1 MWKILKI
8 AGITIAVIAL
18 LIIGAVL
25 GLTNTDFGR
34 ERVRRIAVSAMNKSI
49 HGVTRIGRIDGN
61 LLRGITLRDFS
72 ITDSSGAPFFS
83 APLIQARYS
92 IGNFLSKHIII
103 DALGVTRPSV
113 VLDKKP
119 GGEWNFTKLFA
130 AADTTKKDTTRGFG
144 SWITLRNVRMS
155 DGHVLVR
162 MPWTPGDSLPP
173 AVRDSI
179 VRVTLAGKAR
189 QHVIEAPGGYQSV
202 MEFSTMNAALPHI
215 RLADPDSTT
224 RVFQVGSLA
233 TTAALFNPPDAEIRD
248 MRGTIYMSTDSLWF
262 RGLSAALPNTQLKG
276 DVTYMLASGD
286 LDASFHAAPLA
297 LADLRFAYPY
307 LPASGGGSM
316 DLTAA
321 MRPEGESDYVVRN
334 IDLAMQGGTLKGE
347 LGLTMGKRAGQI
359 RMHDTQLAFNSIDT
373 RTIEQLVPTVKV
385 PRRGLI
391 TGRAALAGTP
401 AAMHVNADVAF
412 TDRRSGTSRVL
423 VVGVAGSG
431 ARGFSAKDLRI
442 TITPLQMGLAR
453 VFDPSLPI
461 GGVLTGTVTVDG
473 SMAGR
478 MTAHADLAHHEGD
491 QLTRMVASGEVID
504 AGKHGVT
511 ADMRFDPIS
520 LITAGKFAPALGL
533 RGTASGTVHLSGSL
547 RALDLA
553 ADLHL
558 PDGGELATTGTLD
571 LESAQKGYALDT
583 RLRLFNLRSVAS
595 RGPVTSLTATAIA
608 KGRGFDPKTMQA
620 AFSAHVQHSA
630 VDSLAVDSANIR
642 VAVDGG
648 MATFD
653 SVTIHTPFA
662 QLFVDGRIGT
672 APGRTGDLR
681 YIVSVDTLSALR
693 RFIANPD
700 SSTVPIRPA
709 VRAAALAR
717 ARADSARQA
726 SRNEVAFQATGRP
739 QPPIKLDSLRALRR
753 DSVDGSVRTAGI
765 VHGTITDFD
774 VRGRL
779 SAEHIIARASGLNRA
794 RVEYAVA
801 HGGTPRMK
809 YVVGGSFDSLSASGF
824 ALDSAT
830 LRATYTK
837 PSGTVEL
844 AVFQDSGYVY
854 RAGMEFLL
862 ALDSSQVM
870 WRALSLQLDT
880 ALWVS
885 AVPGYV
891 QWGKRGVLVHDLDLR
906 NHSTGRIYANGELP
920 VNGPASFVLDMHGLE
935 IANLVGLA
943 ESDLAATGT
952 IDMRARLAGTQ
963 RAPVLRGAF
972 SVMNA
977 SYRGAPLPDLRT
989 GFGYADEKL
998 VSHAE
1003 IVRNGGQPLA
1013 HIDVD
1018 APINLALAGAT
1029 TPRVLDRP
1037 LKVDFVADSL
1047 PLDALPRFT
1056 DAVSDVHGRIIG
1068 AIAARG
1074 TGRKPVVLGQLGL
1087 DFATFKLAAL
1097 GVTARDMGGL
1107 IHMTG
1112 KEIVIDTLGARTGEG
1127 TLQIAGTIGIADA
1140 ANPKFD
1146 LRFNANDATV
1156 LDNDLGELHANADI
1170 AVKGPTDGVSVTG
1183 RARIVH
1189 GTVYIPTGNGPRQ
1202 VSSDDPAVLGVVDTS
1217 DVAMHKIVTTDSPM
1231 MENMTMNVR
1240 LSVARDTWARS
1251 PDANVEFYTQGPLTI
1266 VKGREDEGISL
1277 DGVVNTER
1285 GVYQFLGR
1293 RFVLSQGTAIFTG
1306 STEIDPLLQLG
1317 AQYTIQPAGRPVL
1330 NINIAINGT
1339 ARKPVI
1345 LLSSDAQPPLSQSDL
1360 LSYLAFG
1367 QSSTS
1372 LVNSAGGNSSG
1383 GGGSASGGLVGSA
1396 AALATR
1402 QLTAT
1407 ALGVMTRQFAATAA
1421 RSLGADV
1428 FTITPAEIPDQ
1439 GIEKY
1444 GVQTILAGTQVEAGK
1459 YVDRQTYVAT
1469 QIRGSGTTPGF
1480 VVQRRLSKGYR
1491 IEASVDSRYIVNQ
1504 PTLSTNV
1511 PIRSEATFGAFLIRE
1526 WKF

>member
-1 MWKILKI
+1 MWKIVKI
-8 AGITIAVIAL
+8 AGITIAVLAL

-49 HGVTRIGRIDGN
+49 HGVTRVGRIDGN
-61 LLRGITLRDFS
+61 LLRGITLHDLS
-72 ITDSSGAPFFS
+72 ITDSAGAPFFS
-83 APLIQARYS
+83 SPLVQARYS
-92 IGNFLSKHIII
+92 IGTFLSKHITLE
-103 DALGVTRPSV
+103 ALGVTKPSV

-119 GGEWNFTKLFA
+119 GGDWNFAKLFA
-130 AADTTKKDTTRGFG
+130 TADTTKKDTTRGFG

-155 DGHVLVR
+155 DGHILVR
-162 MPWTPGDSLPP
+162 MPWTPGDGLPA

-179 VRVTLAGKAR
+179 VRVTLAGKTR
-189 QHVIEAPGGYQSV
+189 QHVLEVPGGYQSV
-202 MEFSTMNAALPHI
+202 IEMSDLQASLPRV

-224 RVFQVGSLA
+224 RIFQVGSLA
-233 TTAALFNPPDAEIRD
+233 MNAALFNPPDAEVRD
-248 MRGTIYMSTDSLWF
+248 LRGTIYMASDSLWF
-262 RGLSAALPNTQLKG
+262 RGLYAALPNTQLRG
-276 DVTYMLASGD
+276 DGRYMLTSGD
-286 LDASFHAAPLA
+286 LDAKFRAAPLA

-321 MRPEGESDYVVRN
+321 MRTERASDYVVRN
-334 IDLAMQGGTLKGE
+334 VDLAVQGGTLRGQ
-347 LGLTMGKRAGQI
+347 LGLEIGKRAGEM
-359 RMHDTQLAFNSIDT
+359 RLHDTRLAFNSIDT

-385 PRRGLI
+385 PRRGLL
-391 TGRAALAGTP
+391 TGRATLAGTT
-401 AAMHVNADVAF
+401 AAMRVDADVAF
-412 TDRRSGTSRVL
+412 SDRRSGTSRVL

-431 ARGFSAKDLRI
+431 RQGFSAKNLRV

-453 VFDPSLPI
+453 VFSPSLPL
-461 GGVLTGTVTVDG
+461 GGVLMGTVTLDG
-473 SMAGR
+473 SLLGR
-478 MTAHADLAHHEGD
+478 MTASADLAHHEGD
-491 QLTRMVASGEVID
+491 QLTRMVANGEAVD
-504 AGKHGVT
+504 EGKRGMT

-533 RGTASGTVHLSGSL
+533 QGVASGTVHVGGSM
-547 RALDLA
+547 RALDLT
-553 ADLHL
+553 ADMHL
-558 PDGGELATTGTLD
+558 PDGGELATTGKLD
-571 LESAQKGYALDT
+571 LESAEKGYDLDT

-595 RGPVTSLTATAIA
+595 RGPVTSLTASAMA

-620 AFSAHVQHSA
+620 AFSANVQHSA

-648 MATFD
+648 IATMD
-653 SVTIHTPFA
+653 SVSIHTPFA
-662 QLFVDGRIGT
+662 QVFVDGKIGT
-672 APGRTGDLR
+672 APGRTGELR
-681 YIVSVDTLSALR
+681 YIVSVDTLAALR
-693 RFIANPD
+693 RFLASPD
-700 SSTVPIRPA
+700 SAVVPVRPA
-709 VRAAALAR
+709 VLAARLAR

-753 DSVDGSVRTAGI
+753 DSVDGAVRTAGI
-765 VHGTITDFD
+765 VRGTISDFN

-779 SAEHIIARASGLNRA
+779 SAERIIARGSGLNRA
-794 RVEYAVA
+794 RVEYAVTN
-801 HGGTPRMK
+801 GGTPQMK
-809 YVVGGSFDSLSASGF
+809 YIVGGSFDSVSASGF

-830 LRATYTK
+830 IQATYLK
-837 PSGTVEL
+837 PSGTLEL

-854 RAGMEFLL
+854 RAGAEFLL
-862 ALDSSQVM
+862 SLDSSQVR
-870 WRALSLQLDT
+870 WRTLSLQLDS
-880 ALWVS
+880 ALWVAS
-885 AVPGYV
+885 KPGFV
-891 QWGKRGVLVHDLDLR
+891 QWGKRGIRVHDLDLR
-906 NHSTGRIYANGELP
+906 DRSVGRIY
-920 VNGPASFVLDMHGLE
+920 VNGVMPVTGPMDLDVDVRGLQL
-935 IANLVGLA
+935 ANLVGLA
-943 ESDLAATGT
+943 ESDLTATGML
-952 IDMRARLAGTQ
+952 DFRAKLAGTQ
-963 RAPVLRGAF
+963 RAPEMRGGL
-972 SVMNA
+972 SLMGA
-977 SYRGAPLPDLRT
+977 SYRGAPIPDFRD
-989 GFGYADEKL
+989 GFRYANEKL

-1003 IVRNGGQPLA
+1003 MLRNGGQPLA

-1018 APINLALAGAT
+1018 APVNLALAGAT

-1056 DAVSDVHGRIIG
+1056 DAVSDVHGRIVG

-1074 TGRKPVVLGQLGL
+1074 TGAKPVVLGQLGL
-1087 DFATFKLAAL
+1087 DFATFKIAAL

-1107 IHMTG
+1107 IHMNG
-1112 KEIVIDTLGARTGEG
+1112 KEIVIDTIGARSGEG
-1127 TLQIAGTIGIADA
+1127 VLDIKGKIGIADA
-1140 ANPKFD
+1140 TNPTFDLKFD
-1146 LRFNANDATV
+1146 ATDAEVLNNETGVLHTNAR
-1156 LDNDLGELHANADI
+1156 I
-1170 AVKGPTDGVSVTG
+1170 AVNGPLDGVSVTG

-1202 VSSDDPAVLGVVDTS
+1202 VSTDDPAVIGVVDTS
-1217 DVAMHKIVTTDSPM
+1217 DVAMKKVVTTASPVM
-1231 MENMTMNVR
+1231 KNMKMNVR
-1240 LSVARDTWARS
+1240 LSVAHDTWARS
-1251 PDANVEFYTQGPLTI
+1251 PDANIEFYTQGPLTLI
-1266 VKGREDEGISL
+1266 KEPGEASISL

-1285 GVYQFLGR
+1285 GEYQFLGR
-1293 RFVLSQGTAIFTG
+1293 RFVLSHGTAIFTG
-1306 STEIDPLLQLG
+1306 TPDINPLLQLG
-1317 AQYTIQPAGRPVL
+1317 AQYTIQPAGRPAL

-1345 LLSSDAQPPLSQSDL
+1345 VLTSDAQPPLSQSDL

-1372 LVNSAGGNSSG
+1372 LVGSAGSSSNSG
-1383 GGGSASGGLVGSA
+1383 AGSASGGLVGSA

-1428 FTITPAEIPDQ
+1428 FTITPADVPDQ
-1439 GIEKY
+1439 GVTIS
-1444 GVQTILAGTQVEAGK
+1444 GIRTILAGTQVEAGK
-1459 YVDRQTYVAT
+1459 YVDRQTYIAT
-1469 QIRGSGTTPGF
+1469 QIRGEGTTPGF

-1504 PTLSTNV
+1504 PTLSSDV
-1511 PIRSEATFGAFLIRE
+1511 PIRSEAAFGAFLIRE

>member
-49 HGVTRIGRIDGN
+49 HGVTRIGRVDGN
-61 LLRGITLRDFS
+61 LLRGITLRDLS
-72 ITDSSGAPFFS
+72 ITDSAGAPFFAS
-83 APLIQARYS
+83 PLVQARYS
-92 IGNFLSKHIII
+92 IGTFLSKHIII
-103 DALGVTRPSV
+103 DALGISTPSV

-119 GGEWNFTKLFA
+119 GADWNFTTLFA

-162 MPWTPGDSLPP
+162 MPWTPGDSLSRG
-173 AVRDSI
+173 VRDSI

-189 QHVIEAPGGYQSV
+189 QRVIEAPGGYQSV
-202 MEFSTMNAALPHI
+202 MEFGTMNAALPRI

-224 RVFQVGSLA
+224 RIFQVGSLA
-233 TTAALFNPPDAEIRD
+233 MTAALFNPPDADIRD
-248 MRGTIYMSTDSLWF
+248 MRGTIFMSADSLWF
-262 RGLSAALPNTQLKG
+262 RGLSAALPNTQLRG
-276 DVTYMLASGD
+276 DVRYMLTSGD
-286 LDASFHAAPLA
+286 LDASFHAAPVA

-316 DLTAA
+316 DFTAA
-321 MRPEGESDYVVRN
+321 TRHEGESDYVVRN
-334 IDLAMQGGTLKGE
+334 VDLSVQGGTLQGK
-347 LGLTMGKRAGQI
+347 LGLAMGQRAGQL
-359 RMHDTQLAFNSIDT
+359 RLHDTQLAFNSIDT

-385 PRRGLI
+385 PRRGLL
-391 TGRAALAGTP
+391 TGRATLAGTP
-401 AAMHVNADVAF
+401 AAMRVDADVAF
-412 TDRRSGTSRVL
+412 ADRRSGTSRVL
-423 VVGVAGSG
+423 VVGEAGSG
-431 ARGFSAKDLRI
+431 PHGLSAKNLRV

-461 GGVLTGTVTVDG
+461 GGVLTGTIAIDG
-473 SMAGR
+473 SRTGR
-478 MTAHADLAHHEGD
+478 MTARADLAHHEGGE
-491 QLTRMVASGEVID
+491 LTRMVANGEVID
-504 AGKHGVT
+504 GGRRGVT
-511 ADMRFDPIS
+511 ADMRFDPLS

-533 RGTASGTVHLSGSL
+533 RGTASGTVHLGGSM

-558 PDGGELATTGTLD
+558 PDGGELATTGKLD
-571 LESAQKGYALDT
+571 LESAEKGYDLDT

-595 RGPVTSLTATAIA
+595 RGPVTSLTATALA
-608 KGRGFDPKTMQA
+608 KGRGFDPKTMQM
-620 AFSAHVQHSA
+620 AFSANVQHSA
-630 VDSLAVDSANIR
+630 VDSLSVDSANIR

-648 MATFD
+648 VATMD

-662 QLFVDGRIGT
+662 QLFVDGKIGT

-693 RFIANPD
+693 RWIANPD
-700 SSTVPIRPA
+700 SSVVPIRPA

-726 SRNEVAFQATGRP
+726 NRNEVAFRATGRP
-739 QPPIKLDSLRALRR
+739 QPPIKLDSLHALRR
-753 DSVDGSVRTAGI
+753 DSVDGAVRTAGI
-765 VHGTITDFD
+765 VHGTISDFD

-779 SAEHIIARASGLNRA
+779 SAERIIARGSGLNRA
-794 RVEYAVA
+794 RVEYAVSN
-801 HGGTPRMK
+801 GGTPRMK

-830 LRATYTK
+830 LQATYSN

-844 AVFQDSGYVY
+844 VVFQDSGYVY
-854 RAGMEFLL
+854 RAGAEVLL
-862 ALDSSQVM
+862 SLDSSQVR

-880 ALWVS
+880 ALWVA

-891 QWGKRGVLVHDLDLR
+891 QWGKRGIVVHDLDLR
-906 NHSTGRIYANGELP
+906 NRSAGRIYANGELP
-920 VNGPASFVLDMHGLE
+920 VNGPMSFDFDVRGLE
-935 IANLVGLA
+935 IANLMGLA

-952 IDMRARLAGTQ
+952 IEMRTRLAGTQ
-963 RAPVLRGAF
+963 RAPVIRGAL

-977 SYRGAPLPDLRT
+977 SYRGAPLPDFRN
-989 GFGYADEKL
+989 GFQYANEKL
-998 VSHAE
+998 ESHAE
-1003 IVRNGGQPLA
+1003 MLRDGERPLA

-1029 TPRVLDRP
+1029 SPRLLDRP
-1037 LKVDFVADSL
+1037 LKIDFVADSL

-1056 DAVSDVHGRIIG
+1056 DAVSDVHGRVIG

-1074 TGRKPVVLGQLGL
+1074 TARKPVVLGQLGL
-1087 DFATFKLAAL
+1087 DFATFKLTAL
-1097 GVTARDMGGL
+1097 GVTAKDMGGL
-1107 IHMTG
+1107 MHMTG
-1112 KEIVIDTLGARTGEG
+1112 KEIIIDSIGAKSGEG
-1127 TLQIAGTIGIADA
+1127 VLQIAGTIGIADA
-1140 ANPKFD
+1140 ANPKLDLKFD
-1146 LRFNANDATV
+1146 ARDATV
-1156 LDNDLGELHANADI
+1156 LDNDTGELHANANI
-1170 AVKGPTDGVSVTG
+1170 AVKGPMDGVSVTG

-1189 GTVYIPTGNGPRQ
+1189 GTIYIPNGSGPRQ
-1202 VSSDDPAVLGVVDTS
+1202 VTSDDPAVLGVVDTS
-1217 DVAMHKIVTTDSPM
+1217 DVAMQKIVTTASPM
-1231 MENMTMNVR
+1231 MKGLKMNVR

-1251 PDANVEFYTQGPLTI
+1251 PDANVEFYTQGPLTVI
-1266 VKGREDEGISL
+1266 KSPGDEGIAL

-1285 GVYQFLGR
+1285 GEYQFLGR

-1306 STEIDPLLQLG
+1306 TPEINPLLQLG
-1317 AQYTIQPAGRPVL
+1317 AQYTIQPAGRPAL

-1339 ARKPVI
+1339 VRKPVI
-1345 LLSSDAQPPLSQSDL
+1345 VLSSDAQPPLSQSDL

-1372 LVNSAGGNSSG
+1372 LVSSAGGSSS

-1407 ALGVMTRQFAATAA
+1407 ALGVMTREFASTAA

-1439 GIEKY
+1439 GVEKY

-1491 IEASVDSRYIVNQ
+1491 IEASIDSRYIVNQ

>member
-34 ERVRRIAVSAMNKSI
+34 ERVRRIAVSSMNKSI
-49 HGVTRIGRIDGN
+49 HGITRIGRIEGN
-61 LLRGITLRDFS
+61 LLHGLTLRDLS
-72 ITDSSGAPFFS
+72 ITDSTGAPFFS
-83 APLIQARYS
+83 SPLVQARYS
-92 IGNFLSKHIII
+92 IGNFLSKHIMI
-103 DALGVTRPSV
+103 DALAVTKPSV

-119 GGEWNFTKLFA
+119 GKDWNFTALFA
-130 AADTTKKDTTRGFG
+130 SADSTKKDTTSGFG

-162 MPWTPGDSLPP
+162 MPWTPGDTLPG

-189 QHVIEAPGGYQSV
+189 QRVIEAPGGYQSV
-202 MEFSTMNAALPHI
+202 MEFGDVNAALPRI

-224 RVFQVGSLA
+224 RIFQVNTLA
-233 TTAALFNPPDAEIRD
+233 MAAALFNPPDAEIRD

-262 RGLSAALPNTQLKG
+262 RGLTAALPNTQLRG
-276 DVTYMLASGD
+276 DVTYMLDSGD
-286 LDASFHAAPLA
+286 LDATFRAAPLA

-307 LPASGGGSM
+307 LPSSGGGSM

-321 MRPEGESDYVVRN
+321 MRHEGESDYVVRN
-334 IDLAMQGGTLKGE
+334 MDIAVQGGRLNGQLGLAMGQRAGE
-347 LGLTMGKRAGQI
+347 L
-359 RMHDTQLAFNSIDT
+359 RMHDTQLAFKSIDT

-385 PRRGLI
+385 PRRGFL
-391 TGRAALAGTP
+391 TGRTTLAGTP
-401 AAMHVNADVAF
+401 AAMRVDADVSFA
-412 TDRRSGTSRVL
+412 DPRSGTSRVL
-423 VVGVAGSG
+423 VVGLAGSG
-431 ARGFSAKDLRI
+431 KRGFSAQNLRV
-442 TITPLQMGLAR
+442 TIAPLQMGLAR
-453 VFDPSLPI
+453 VFSPTLPI
-461 GGVLTGTVTVDG
+461 GGLLTGKVTVDG
-473 SMAGR
+473 SLAGR
-478 MTAHADLAHHEGD
+478 MTASADLEHHEGGE
-491 QLTRMVASGEVID
+491 LTRMVATGEVVES
-504 AGKHGVT
+504 GKRGVK

-520 LITAGKFAPALGL
+520 LITAGKFAPTLGL
-533 RGTASGTVHLSGSL
+533 RGTASGTLHLGGSM

-553 ADLHL
+553 ADMHL
-558 PDGGELATTGTLD
+558 PDGGELTTTGKLD
-571 LESAQKGYALDT
+571 LASTEKGYDLDT

-595 RGPVTSLTATAIA
+595 RGPVTSLTASAMA

-620 AFSAHVQHSA
+620 AFSANVQHSA

-648 MATFD
+648 MAKMD

-662 QLFVDGRIGT
+662 QLFVDGNIGT
-672 APGRTGDLR
+672 APGHSGELR
-681 YIVSVDTLSALR
+681 YIVSVDTLAALR

-700 SSTVPIRPA
+700 SSTVPVRPA
-709 VRAAALAR
+709 VLAAAIAR

-726 SRNEVAFQATGRP
+726 NRNEVAYRATGRP
-739 QPPIKLDSLRALRR
+739 QPQIKLDSLRALHR

-765 VHGTITDFD
+765 VRGSITDFD

-779 SAEHIIARASGLNRA
+779 SAEHIIAQGNGLNRG

-801 HGGTPRMK
+801 HGGTSQMK
-809 YVVGGSFDSLSASGF
+809 IVMGGSFDSLSASGF

-830 LRATYTK
+830 LQTTYLK

-844 AVFQDSGYVY
+844 AIFQDSGFVY
-854 RAGMEFLL
+854 RAGADFLL
-862 ALDSSQVM
+862 ALDSSQVR
-870 WRALSLQLDT
+870 WRALSLQLDS

-885 AVPGYV
+885 AAPGFV
-891 QWGKRGVLVHDLDLR
+891 QWGKRGIHVNNLDLR
-906 NHSTGRIYANGELP
+906 NGSVGRIYANGVLP
-920 VNGPASFVLDMHGLE
+920 VSGPMNLALDVSGLQ

-943 ESDLAATGT
+943 ESDLTASG
-952 IDMRARLAGTQ
+952 MVNLRARLAGTQ
-963 RAPVLRGAF
+963 RAPEIRGAF
-972 SVMNA
+972 SLTDA
-977 SYRGAPLPDLRT
+977 SYRGASVPDFRQ
-989 GFGYADEKL
+989 GFQYANERL

-1003 IVRNGGQPLA
+1003 LLRNGSAPLA
-1013 HIDVD
+1013 RIDID

-1029 TPRVLDRP
+1029 TPRVLNRP
-1037 LKVDFVADSL
+1037 LKVDFIADSL

-1056 DAVSDVHGRIIG
+1056 DQVSNVHGRIIG
-1068 AIAARG
+1068 AVAARG
-1074 TGRKPVVLGQLGL
+1074 TGTKPVVLGQLGL
-1087 DFATFKLAAL
+1087 DFASFKLEAL
-1097 GVTARDMGGL
+1097 GVNARDMGGL

-1112 KEIVIDTLGARTGEG
+1112 REIVIDTLFARSGEG
-1127 TLQIAGTIGIADA
+1127 QLQVGGRIGIADA

-1146 LRFNANDATV
+1146 VHFRATDATV
-1156 LDNDLGELHANADI
+1156 LDNDVGELHANANI
-1170 AVKGPTDGVSVTG
+1170 AVKGPMDGLSVTG

-1189 GTVYIPTGNGPRQ
+1189 GTVYIPNGGGPRQ
-1202 VSSDDPAVLGVVDTS
+1202 VSTDDPAVLGVVDTS
-1217 DVAMHKIVTTDSPM
+1217 DIAMKKVVTTDSPM
-1231 MENMTMNVR
+1231 MENMQMDVAV
-1240 LSVARDTWARS
+1240 SIARDTWARS
-1251 PDANVEFYTQGPLTI
+1251 PDANVEIYTQGPLTLI
-1266 VKGREDEGISL
+1266 KGTEDEGIAI

-1285 GVYQFLGR
+1285 GEYQFLGR
-1293 RFVLSQGTAIFTG
+1293 RFVLSHGTAIFTG
-1306 STEIDPLLQLG
+1306 TEEINPLLQLG
-1317 AQYTIQPAGRPVL
+1317 AQYTIQPAGRPAL

-1345 LLSSDAQPPLSQSDL
+1345 VLSSDAQPPLSQSDL

-1372 LVNSAGGNSSG
+1372 LVSSAGGSSNSG
-1383 GGGSASGGLVGSA
+1383 AGSASGGLVGSA

-1428 FTITPAEIPDQ
+1428 FTITPADVPDQ
-1439 GIEKY
+1439 GVTKY
-1444 GVQTILAGTQVEAGK
+1444 GFQTILAGTQVEAGK

-1469 QIRGSGTTPGF
+1469 QIRGQGTTPGF

-1491 IEASVDSRYIVNQ
+1491 IEASIDSRYIVNQ
-1504 PTLSTNV
+1504 PTLSTEI
-1511 PIRSEATFGAFLIRE
+1511 PIRSEAAFGAFLIRE